1 MISQKEGR
9 YLPWFGI
16 VCVINESTFETFPF
30 NVFEPSN
37 NIAFHVLLTVF
48 EIYEA

>member
-1 MISQKEGR
+1 M
-9 YLPWFGI
+9 
-16 VCVINESTFETFPF
+16 INEPTFQMFPF

-37 NIAFHVLLTVF
+37 NIAFHVLLTVS